1 MDFFE
6 AQDRAKQA
14 TWKLLGLYFAAVVL
28 IILSVYIVTLLILGY
43 ASGELSQPWQPVL
56 FFVVTTFTLILIVS
70 GTLFRVAQLRKG
82 GSAVAEMLGGRKVE
96 GSTNDL
102 NEQKLVNVVEEMSI
116 ASGLPLP
123 DIYVLD
129 REENINAFAAGFGT
143 DDAAVGV
150 TRGAIEQLDRDELQ
164 GVIAHEFSH
173 IFNGDMR
180 LNIRLIGILNGILL
194 IHIMGMLLMRS
205 TFFMGSGRRSSNN
218 DNSGGNAKIALLLL
232 GIALIIIGYIGM
244 LFGRMIQAAVS
255 RQREYLADAAAVQYT
270 RNPDGIAGALEKI
283 GRTKKGAEIKDGHS
297 MEFSHLFFAKGFHT
311 ALDRLF
317 ATHPPLDKRIQAI
330 QPGRDSSHIKAKK
343 GVEKELRKDRV
354 ESKKSGGILNSDS
367 PAGPLGDTLPLQEIL
382 LGAIGTMN
390 ERSVQQASRIL
401 NEIPKELKKA
411 AHEPFQSQALVYALL
426 LKSNESSID
435 TAPRWTETIFTDN
448 MATQVNSIL
457 SQLKNSKREW
467 ALPLAEISIPALK
480 TMSDSQYGLFR
491 QNLRNIIDHDDEVT
505 LFEFSLEKLVE
516 HRLDHHFREEKSPKI
531 EHHHL
536 KPLASELSV
545 ILSALA
551 HTSESDKQRA
561 FKAGLDV
568 LQKAAP
574 DGTRFLAANEF
585 TFDDI
590 DAALREFA
598 KSANPVKRYLM
609 KSMVH
614 CVMSDDSLA
623 IEELELLRAM
633 AEVIGSPIPL
643 HVRPTR

>member
-28 IILSVYIVTLLILGY
+28 IILSVYIVTLLVLGY
-43 ASGELSQPWQPVL
+43 VSGGVDQPWQPVL

-70 GTLFRVAQLRKG
+70 GTLFRIAQLRKG
-82 GSAVAEMLGGRKVE
+82 GSAVAEMLGGRKLDS
-96 GSTNDL
+96 STDDL

-123 DIYVLD
+123 DIYLLD
-129 REENINAFAAGFGT
+129 KEENINAFAAGFGT

-150 TRGAIEQLDRDELQ
+150 TRGAIEQLNRDELQ

-194 IHIMGMLLMRS
+194 IHIMGMLLVRS
-205 TFFMGSGRRSSNN
+205 TLWMGSGRRSSK
-218 DNSGGNAKIALLLL
+218 DNGGGNAKLALILL
-232 GIALIIIGYIGM
+232 GIALIVIGYIGM

-270 RNPDGIAGALEKI
+270 RNPYGIAGALEKI
-283 GRTKKGAEIKDGHS
+283 GRVKKGAEIKDGHS
-297 MEFSHLFFAKGFHT
+297 MEFSHMFFANSFHT
-311 ALDRLF
+311 ALDKLF

-330 QPGRDSSHIKAKK
+330 QPGRESSRIKPREEYA
-343 GVEKELRKDRV
+343 EMAM
-354 ESKKSGGILNSDS
+354 ESSGGSSTVSGS
-367 PAGPLGDTLPLQEIL
+367 PAGPLADTLPLQEIL
-382 LGAIGTMN
+382 LGAIGTIN
-390 ERSVQQASRIL
+390 ERSVQHASAIL
-401 NEIPKELKKA
+401 NEIPKSLRDA

-426 LKSNESSID
+426 LKSNEGAVDTIPAWTDAIFID
-435 TAPRWTETIFTDN
+435 E
-448 MATQVNSIL
+448 MATQVSSIL

-480 TMSDSQYGLFR
+480 TMSESQYGLFR
-491 QNLRNIIDHDDEVT
+491 QNLKNIIDHDDQVT

-516 HRLDHHFREEKSPKI
+516 HRLDHHFRKEKSPNV

-536 KPLASELSV
+536 KPLGNELSV

-551 HTSESDKQRA
+551 HTSKSDKEKA
-561 FKAGLDV
+561 FNTGLDI
-568 LQKAAP
+568 LKKAAP
-574 DGTRFLAANEF
+574 EKTRFMNKDEYS
-585 TFDDI
+585 FDDI
-590 DAALREFA
+590 DTALREFA

-623 IEELELLRAM
+623 LEELELLRAM
-633 AEVIGSPIPL
+633 AEVIGTPIPL
-643 HVRPTR
+643 HVRPTG

>member
-43 ASGELSQPWQPVL
+43 ASGGVDQPWQPVL

-70 GTLFRVAQLRKG
+70 GTLFRIAQLRKG
-82 GSAVAEMLGGRKVE
+82 GSAVAEMLGGRKLDS
-96 GSTNDL
+96 STDDL

-123 DIYVLD
+123 DIYLLD
-129 REENINAFAAGFGT
+129 NEENINAFAAGFGT

-150 TRGAIEQLDRDELQ
+150 TRGAIEQLSRDELQ

-194 IHIMGMLLMRS
+194 IHIMGMLLVRS
-205 TFFMGSGRRSSNN
+205 TFFMGSGRRSSK
-218 DNSGGNAKIALLLL
+218 DNGGNAKIAMILL
-232 GIALIIIGYIGM
+232 GIALIVIGYIGM

-283 GRTKKGAEIKDGHS
+283 GRVKKGAEIKDGHS
-297 MEFSHLFFAKGFHT
+297 MEFSHMFFANSFHT
-311 ALDRLF
+311 ALDKLF
-317 ATHPPLDKRIQAI
+317 ATHPPIDKRIQAI
-330 QPGRDSSHIKAKK
+330 QPVRESSRIKPREEYA
-343 GVEKELRKDRV
+343 EIDM
-354 ESKKSGGILNSDS
+354 ESSGGGGTVSGS
-367 PAGPLGDTLPLQEIL
+367 PAGPLADTLPLQEIL

-390 ERSVQQASRIL
+390 ERSVQHASEL
-401 NEIPKELKKA
+401 LKEIPRPLKDA

-426 LKSNESSID
+426 LKSNNSSINTVPVWCD
-435 TAPRWTETIFTDN
+435 KIFPDD
-448 MATQVNSIL
+448 MSEQVNVL
-457 SQLKNSKREW
+457 LKLLKDGKRDW
-467 ALPLAEISIPALK
+467 SLPLAEISIPALK
-480 TMSDSQYGLFR
+480 TMSESQYGLFR
-491 QNLRNIIDHDDEVT
+491 QNLRNIIDHDDEIT
-505 LFEFSLEKLVE
+505 LFEFSLEKLIE
-516 HRLDHHFREEKSPKI
+516 HRLDHHFKKEKSSNV

-536 KPLASELSV
+536 KPLARELSV

-551 HTSESDKQRA
+551 HASETDKSKA
-561 FKAGLDV
+561 FRAGLDV

-574 DGTRFLAANEF
+574 ENTQFLNENEF
-585 TFDDI
+585 SFDDV
-590 DAALREFA
+590 DVALQEFA
-598 KSANPVKRYLM
+598 KSANPIKRYLM

-614 CVMSDDSLA
+614 CVMSDESLA
-623 IEELELLRAM
+623 LEELELLRAM

-643 HVRPTR
+643 HVRPTG

>member
-28 IILSVYIVTLLILGY
+28 IILSVYLVTLLLLGY
-43 ASGELSQPWQPVL
+43 ASGGVNQPLNPVL
-56 FFVVTTFTLILIVS
+56 FFIVTTFTLILIIS
-70 GTLFRVAQLRKG
+70 GTLFRIAQLRKG
-82 GSAVAEMLGGRKVE
+82 GSAVAEMLGGRKVD
-96 GSTNDL
+96 SSSSDP
-102 NEQKLVNVVEEMSI
+102 NEQKLVNIVEEMSI

-123 DIYVLD
+123 DIYLLD

-150 TRGAIEQLDRDELQ
+150 TRGAIEQLNRDELQ

-194 IHIMGMLLMRS
+194 IHLMGMLLMRS

-218 DNSGGNAKIALLLL
+218 DSGGNAKIALLLL
-232 GIALIIIGYIGM
+232 GVALIIIGYIGM

-283 GRTKKGAEIKDGHS
+283 GRMKKGAEIKDGHS
-297 MEFSHLFFAKGFHT
+297 MEFSHMFFANSFHT

-330 QPGRDSSHIKAKK
+330 QPGRDSSHIKAKES
-343 GVEKELRKDRV
+343 VEKELRKGRI
-354 ESKKSGGILNSDS
+354 ETKKSGGVLDSDS
-367 PAGPLGDTLPLQEIL
+367 PAGPLADTLPLQEIL

-411 AHEPFQSQALVYALL
+411 AHEPFQSQALVYAIL
-426 LKSNESSID
+426 LKSNESTIV
-435 TAPRWTETIFTDN
+435 TAPGWCEGIFSDD

-457 SQLKNSKREW
+457 SQLKNAKREW

-531 EHHHL
+531 EYHHL
-536 KPLASELSV
+536 
-545 ILSALA
+545 
-551 HTSESDKQRA
+551 
-561 FKAGLDV
+561 
-568 LQKAAP
+568 
-574 DGTRFLAANEF
+574 
-585 TFDDI
+585 
-590 DAALREFA
+590 
-598 KSANPVKRYLM
+598 
-609 KSMVH
+609 
-614 CVMSDDSLA
+614 
-623 IEELELLRAM
+623 
-633 AEVIGSPIPL
+633 
-643 HVRPTR
+643 